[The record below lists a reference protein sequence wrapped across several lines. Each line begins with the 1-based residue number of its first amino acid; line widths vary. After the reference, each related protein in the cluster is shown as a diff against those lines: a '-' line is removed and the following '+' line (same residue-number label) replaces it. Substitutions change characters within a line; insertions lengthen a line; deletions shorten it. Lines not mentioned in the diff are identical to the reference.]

1 MEAGNGLKQKQK
13 RNKLMPA
20 INPSVLVNEI
30 IEAIQQSG
38 GVATYISETTQ
49 AHPRKFIINYFGN
62 TYSLWIYIWTLTH
75 GGRVSLPNEYRIQ
88 MTSVSSPLPNNPNGL
103 TVLMG
108 YYPDLRMF
116 AGFDLRKHS
125 TFTVGSPSVQID
137 ISAIHAALQNGLSFV
152 IKDNDE
158 IAIGVRSDQFL
169 TYCLNSEELHLCG
182 SETNLTGMLTRAVE
196 LQEIPEQDISSIA
209 ADRRRI
215 VESISKYS
223 RAANFKKQVLSAY
236 DNRCAITRAQLR
248 LVDAAH
254 ILPVA
259 SDKSSD
265 HVTNG
270 IALSPTFHRAY
281 DNCLIYLDEHYVMQL
296 NEEKANELRNVS
308 LDGGL
313 KNFCLYLDKK
323 IHLPLDV
330 NQRPRVE
337 YIKIANKYRR
347 ISGYI

>member
-1 MEAGNGLKQKQK
+1 
-13 RNKLMPA
+13 MPSVSP
-20 INPSVLVNEI
+20 NVLVNEI
-30 IEAIQQSG
+30 IDAIQQSG
-38 GVATYISETTQ
+38 GIAAYVSETMQT
-49 AHPRKFIINYFGN
+49 HPRKFIINYFGN
-62 TYSLWIYIWTLTH
+62 TYSLWVYIWTLTH

-88 MTSVSSPLPNNPNGL
+88 MTSVSSPLPKNPNGL

-108 YYPDLRMF
+108 YHPDLRMF

-137 ISAIHAALQNGLSFV
+137 ISAIHGALQNGLSFV
-152 IKDNDE
+152 TKDNDE
-158 IAIGVRSDQFL
+158 IAIGVRPDQLL
-169 TYCLNSEELHLCG
+169 TYCLNSEELHLYG
-182 SETNLTGMLTRAVE
+182 AEGNLTRMLTKAVE
-196 LQEIPEQDISSIA
+196 LQEIPEQDIASLT

-215 VESISKYS
+215 VESISRYS
-223 RAANFKKQVLSAY
+223 RDANFKKLVLGAY

-259 SDKSSD
+259 FDNSSD

-281 DNCLIYLDEHYVMQL
+281 DNCLIYLDEEYVMRL
-296 NEEKANELRNVS
+296 NEEKANELKSIN

-313 KNFCLYLDKK
+313 KYFCSFLDKR
-323 IHLPLDV
+323 IHLPIDI
-330 NQRPRVE
+330 NQRPKVE
-337 YIKIANKYRR
+337 YIRIANKYRR
-347 ISGYI
+347 ILGYV